1 MRGDEWCYMKCRSRK
16 ARRELSCSFYHE
28 IVRFMSKKLC
38 LVQKKIMSI
47 IWCYNLT
54 MKRQQVIM
62 NRKAWVR
69 MKKRMKKGFYGCIIT
84 LVMVFCLVPVTTKQ
98 AFASP
103 SLLTVEDNPSNNSQV
118 NIFANG
124 NAIILE
130 AVSNT
135 DYTNIYYDSNR
146 DGEIDE
152 GSGPLNLNDYLTS
165 TRLKGDITTG
175 FDFSNIS
182 VYGGSKNK
190 SVDGDI
196 QITMLSGY
204 VNGIHGGGYS
214 YESASP
220 ANVNGS
226 TNIDISGGYVDVIQG
241 GGYGNYATITGNT
254 NIKLTNQKIRMVWGG
269 GAYGANVLGNSNI
282 LIEGPRTE
290 DFTGAIHGGGLK
302 GTVKAS
308 YITINAPSY
317 INSNIFV
324 GGGYGGTILT
334 NTNITVNGGTV
345 YRIYGG
351 GYGPGVSTVVNEA
364 ANITVNAGS
373 VSEMYLGG
381 FDANDQVGSASV
393 TMMGGYINS
402 IYKGSVSGSV
412 QLTCTG
418 GTIGGTVDAEL
429 LELVATLTD
438 ITLTPTI
445 VSDDAIAVAGTKVAD
460 LAVAGTPTTGITYTL
475 DGLSYDNSKF
485 QIVGSELQI
494 KSGMTLA
501 ARGYTVK
508 VKVSENANL
517 FNTFTKT
524 LHFTPTI
531 GEIIPPIVSSIT
543 RLVPLEASTN
553 LSSVTYRVIFSESVT
568 GVDTNDFT
576 LITTGNATGSIASV
590 SSISGTTID
599 VTVNTIT
606 GEGTIRLDLQ
616 ASGTGIT
623 DTAGNAIEGGYT
635 GGEAYTVDRIA
646 PTLAAG
652 PVTRTSDTNAI
663 VKFTSDKAGK
673 YYYIVVASGAV
684 QPVIDTSGAGINCSA
699 AENTI
704 SLVALSAGA
713 KDIYVVVKDALDN
726 ISVDTFKISIPEY
739 VTPPSDG
746 GNGGGNSGD
755 GNSGGGNSSGGSN
768 DSGAADSKA
777 DSDHVVEIR
786 INDIAVNAGTKVETE
801 VEGKTFTTVSLD
813 EKLMDER
820 ITAKGK
826 NAIITI
832 PINNTSSDAL
842 VAEFNGQTVK
852 SMSEAEA
859 IIEIKTDVATYTL
872 PALQIDIENIAKQLG
887 QDLELSDI
895 KVKVEIAKISA
906 ETKVMVENAANTDN
920 FTVIADPVEFRVS
933 CTYGNEIVDV
943 SKFNNYVQR
952 MVVIPIG
959 TDAARITTGVVI
971 NADGTVR
978 HVPTK
983 FEVIDGRYYVRI
995 SSLTNSTYAV
1005 IWNPITYK
1013 DVKKSSAKAAIND
1026 LGSRMVIS
1034 GAKNGLFRP
1043 DQDITRAEFVAMLV
1057 TSLGLEPGTEDT
1069 LYKDVKLKDWY
1080 SKYIEAANEY
1090 GIISGSAKAKFR
1102 PKDKITTEEAATML
1116 ANAMKITELNVKFKK
1131 GEAKKLL
1138 TSLAKS
1144 GKTQKWTDNSMAT
1157 CMKAGIITV
1166 KSNQKIAPKDKLTRA
1181 EAAVIIRKLL
1191 VKSNLI

>member
-1 MRGDEWCYMKCRSRK
+1 
-16 ARRELSCSFYHE
+16 
-28 IVRFMSKKLC
+28 
-38 LVQKKIMSI
+38 
-47 IWCYNLT
+47 
-54 MKRQQVIM
+54 
-62 NRKAWVR
+62 
-69 MKKRMKKGFYGCIIT
+69 
-84 LVMVFCLVPVTTKQ
+84 
-98 AFASP
+98 
-103 SLLTVEDNPSNNSQV
+103 
-118 NIFANG
+118 
-124 NAIILE
+124 
-130 AVSNT
+130 
-135 DYTNIYYDSNR
+135 
-146 DGEIDE
+146 
-152 GSGPLNLNDYLTS
+152 
-165 TRLKGDITTG
+165 
-175 FDFSNIS
+175 
-182 VYGGSKNK
+182 
-190 SVDGDI
+190 
-196 QITMLSGY
+196 
-204 VNGIHGGGYS
+204 
-214 YESASP
+214 
-220 ANVNGS
+220 
-226 TNIDISGGYVDVIQG
+226 
-241 GGYGNYATITGNT
+241 
-254 NIKLTNQKIRMVWGG
+254 
-269 GAYGANVLGNSNI
+269 
-282 LIEGPRTE
+282 
-290 DFTGAIHGGGLK
+290 
-302 GTVKAS
+302 
-308 YITINAPSY
+308 
-317 INSNIFV
+317 
-324 GGGYGGTILT
+324 
-334 NTNITVNGGTV
+334 
-345 YRIYGG
+345 
-351 GYGPGVSTVVNEA
+351 
-364 ANITVNAGS
+364 
-373 VSEMYLGG
+373 MYLGG
-381 FDANDQVGSASV
+381 YDADDQVGSASV

-429 LELVATLTD
+429 LKLVATLTD

-445 VSDDAIAVAGTKVAD
+445 VSDDAITVAGTKVAD

-475 DGLSYDNSKF
+475 DGFSYDNSKF

-494 KSGMTLA
+494 KSGTTLA
-501 ARGYTVK
+501 ARSYTVK

-524 LHFTPTI
+524 LSFTPTI
-531 GEIIPPIVSSIT
+531 GDIIPPIVSSIT

-553 LSSVTYRVIFSESVT
+553 LSSVTYRVTFSERVSGVDADDFVLTKTGTATGSIASVSSASGNVIDVTVSTIAGQGTLRLDLKSSGTGIKDATGNNIAGGFTGGETYTVDRTAPTVSSITRQDPSEASTNRSSVTYRVIFSESVT

-599 VTVNTIT
+599 VTANTIT

-673 YYYIVVASGAV
+673 YYYIVVASGAA

-713 KDIYVVVKDALDN
+713 KDIYVVVKDVLDN
-726 ISVDTFKISIPEY
+726 VSVDTFKISIPEY

-746 GNGGGNSGD
+746 GNGGGNSGG
-755 GNSGGGNSSGGSN
+755 GNSGGGNSGGGNSGGGSYGGGSN
-768 DSGAADSKA
+768 VSGAADSKA

-786 INDIAVNAGTKVETE
+786 INDIAVKAGTKVETE

-820 ITAKGK
+820 ISAKGK

-852 SMSEAEA
+852 SMNEAEA
-859 IIEIKTDVATYTL
+859 VIEIKTDVATYTL

-983 FEVIDGRYYVRI
+983 FEVIDGKYYARI

-1034 GAKNGLFRP
+1034 GAKNDLFRP